1 MPHLETKYIN
11 LISSR
16 LRNFKR
22 KNSNLWNFSCMYCGD
37 SDKVKSKSRGYLIT
51 KGQKVYFYC
60 HNCGKSSS
68 FKNFIREI
76 DPIVYNDYIKEY
88 LREHGLHK
96 PTEVEEF
103 VSKMKKPEF
112 LKLNPALDDLTK
124 ISKLPSH
131 HPAKKY
137 IVSRMIPTPVHSK
150 LFFSSDFKKWVNSIV
165 PGKFSD
171 IRYDESRIVIPFLNR
186 SKQMIGLQGRTLN
199 PNNQLRYITIMLDE
213 EQPRIYGFDSVD
225 LTQKIYV
232 FEGPIDSMFIP
243 NSIASAGGDIIREL
257 TLLNKDKKTFVIV
270 YDNEPRNK
278 ETVKKIEHAIDEGF
292 DVCIWPS
299 GIEEKDI
306 NDMVLKRVPITD
318 HVPTEKIELVSNEL
332 KSIIDS
338 NTFRGLEA
346 KLRLSQWK
354 K

>member
-22 KNSNLWNFSCMYCGD
+22 KNSNLWNFSCIYCGD
-37 SDKVKSKSRGYLIT
+37 SEKVKSKSRGYLIT

-60 HNCGKSSS
+60 HNCGKSCS
-68 FKNFIREI
+68 FRNFVREI
-76 DPIVYNDYIKEY
+76 DPVIHNDYIKEY

-96 PTEVEEF
+96 PTEAEIF
-103 VSKMKKPEF
+103 ASKMKKPEF
-112 LKLNPALDDLTK
+112 LKVNPQLDDLTK

-137 IVSRMIPTPVHSK
+137 IVSRMIPTPIHAK
-150 LFFSSDFKKWVNSIV
+150 LFFSPEFKNWVNSVV

-171 IRYDESRIVIPFLNR
+171 VRYDESRIVIPFLNR
-186 SKQMIGLQGRTLN
+186 SKHMVGFQGRSLN
-199 PNNQLRYITIMLDE
+199 PNTNLRYITIMIDE
-213 EQPRIYGFDSVD
+213 DQPRIYGFDSVD

-257 TLLNKDKKTFVIV
+257 GLLNKDKNSFVIV
-270 YDNEPRNK
+270 YDNEPRSK
-278 ETVKKIEHAIDEGF
+278 ETVKKIEHSIDEGF
-292 DVCIWPS
+292 AVCIWPT

-306 NDMVLKRVPITD
+306 NDMVLKRIGPSD
-318 HVPTEKIELVSNEL
+318 HVPTEKIDEVATRL
-332 KSIIDS
+332 KDVIDS

-354 K
+354 R